1 MLDFEVIVTTY
12 NNPVALELTLHALC
26 QQSTKVGK
34 LCIADDGSASPTRD
48 VIESF
53 VQNHPE
59 IEVRHLWQED
69 NGFLKNILLNKAV
82 ASSNAEYLIFIDGDC
97 VAGPDFIA
105 RHISLA
111 SPKRFCSGSV
121 IRLTQENTDG
131 MNADLIESGKPFS
144 LDWLKDHG
152 QIDRIGTYLKTNPY
166 GFAIGGLL
174 ESISP
179 VKKVWN
185 GGNSSGWR
193 SDILAVNGFDESL
206 RYGAED
212 VELGQRMKNNGVKGR
227 HIRYTAPLLHLEHPR
242 GYADMEQLKKNK
254 AYVQYIKKTKCVWTN
269 NGIVKQGEVK

>member
-12 NNPVALELTLHALC
+12 NNPSALELTLHALTL
-26 QQSTKVGK
+26 QTSKVSK
-34 LCIADDGSASPTRD
+34 LCIADDGSAKPTQD
-48 VIESF
+48 VIQSF
-53 VQNHPE
+53 IEKHPD

-69 NGFLKNILLNKAV
+69 NGFQKNILLNKAV
-82 ASSNAEYLIFIDGDC
+82 ASSIANYLIFIDGDC
-97 VAGPDFIA
+97 IAGPDFIS

-111 SPKRFCSGSV
+111 SPKTFCSGSV
-121 IRLTQENTDG
+121 IRLTQENTDE
-131 MNADLIESGKPFS
+131 MSTSLIESGKPFG
-144 LDWLKDHG
+144 LDWLKAHG
-152 QIDRIGTYLKTNPY
+152 QIDRLGTYLKTIPY
-166 GFAIGGLL
+166 GFFIGGIL

-193 SDILAVNGFDESL
+193 SDMLAVNGFDESL

-254 AYVQYIKKTKCVWTN
+254 AYVKHIKKTKSVWTN